1 MQRTKDISN
10 KAIKITSKDL
20 VGCHCHSKIKK
31 ISKKLASRPLGASR
45 GASAPL
51 TTEARRLKG
60 GCYDEFQT

>member
-31 ISKKLASRPLGASR
+31 ISKKLASRH
-45 GASAPL
+45 
-51 TTEARRLKG
+51 ARRLSRRVRTAHYRG
-60 GCYDEFQT
+60 LDA